1 MLDADEV
8 STSSPPSVSSTE
20 SPSSPVPSMPSS
32 SALRSLLPAQQ
43 RVQSLLVHN
52 VLPPDTSSLI
62 PLWRSSS
69 ALLASSL
76 GESLRQSLPSCTLP
90 LQQIGA
96 SFESAVASR
105 LATEMQG
112 AREVAN
118 AIAQIGAIIPP
129 SIFQYERSL
138 LQQIA
143 PSTEGLEHLLS
154 PVVFSQERLLQDVL
168 SSHRLLLQQMNDFS
182 HVLNS
187 SLVTLIHW
195 LPERVWQM
203 GERLKRRLLAA
214 FRRAK
219 LCLAPSLS
227 EEMMYQIMGY
237 VEAGDLRPVTT
248 LLWSYYARN
257 RHARLHQAMASWLDH
272 PEFAARRH
280 IFEEAFASHRDGR
293 YVASIR
299 TLTPEIEGLGSYTV
313 RAHNLRAVNKHGQDI
328 GLHLGKPDS
337 VMSRMVD
344 AAEAADSGLL
354 HWVRAHST
362 HAYLDVV
369 LIKTDFEHE
378 YDRVRDRRD
387 VSRHG
392 IAHGFQIQGYAW
404 LNSLR
409 LFLLLDTLHY
419 LLWTTEQTTT
429 GGVVV

>member
-1 MLDADEV
+1 MLY
-8 STSSPPSVSSTE
+8 SYVSSTE
-20 SPSSPVPSMPSS
+20 PPSSPVPSMPGD

-43 RVQSLLVHN
+43 RYQSLLVRN

-69 ALLASSL
+69 ASLASSL
-76 GESLRQSLPSCTLP
+76 GESLRQSLPSFILP
-90 LQQIGA
+90 IQEARA
-96 SFESAVASR
+96 SLESAVASR
-105 LATEMQG
+105 LAAEMQG
-112 AREVAN
+112 IREATN
-118 AIAQIGAIIPP
+118 AIAQIGAIVPP

-143 PSTEGLEHLLS
+143 PSTKVLKHLLS
-154 PVVFSQERLLQDVL
+154 PVVFSQERLLQDFL
-168 SSHRLLLQQMNDFS
+168 SSHRLLLKPLSDFS
-182 HVLNS
+182 HVLNT
-187 SLVTLIHW
+187 SLVTLTHW
-195 LPERVWQM
+195 LPERVRQM
-203 GERLKRRLLAA
+203 GEWLRLRLLAA

-227 EEMMYQIMGY
+227 EDMMYRIMGY

-248 LLWSYYARN
+248 PLWSYYARN
-257 RHARLHQAMASWLDH
+257 RHARLHQAMTSWFDH

-280 IFEEAFASHRDGR
+280 IFEDAFASHCDGR

-344 AAEAADSGLL
+344 AAEAADPGLL
-354 HWVRAHST
+354 HWVRARST

-369 LIKTDFEHE
+369 FTKTDFEHE
-378 YDRVRDRRD
+378 YDRVRNRRD

-419 LLWTTEQTTT
+419 LLWATEQTTT
-429 GGVVV
+429 TSGVAV

>member
-8 STSSPPSVSSTE
+8 STSSSPSVFPTELPFSS
-20 SPSSPVPSMPSS
+20 VPSMPSDS
-32 SALRSLLPAQQ
+32 VLRSLLAAQQ
-43 RVQSLLVHN
+43 RVQSLPVRN
-52 VLPPDTSSLI
+52 VLPPDSSSLL

-76 GESLRQSLPSCTLP
+76 GESLRQSLPSLIRP
-90 LQQIGA
+90 IQEARA
-96 SFESAVASR
+96 SLESVVASR

-112 AREVAN
+112 IREAAN
-118 AIAQIGAIIPP
+118 AMAQIRAIVPP

-138 LQQIA
+138 LQQTA
-143 PSTEGLEHLLS
+143 PSTKMLS
-154 PVVFSQERLLQDVL
+154 PVVISQERFLQDFL

-182 HVLNS
+182 HVLNT
-187 SLVTLIHW
+187 SLVTLTHW
-195 LPERVWQM
+195 LPERMRQM
-203 GERLKRRLLAA
+203 GEWLKLRLLAA

-227 EEMMYQIMGY
+227 EDMMYRIMGY

-257 RHARLHQAMASWLDH
+257 WHARLHQTMVSWFDH

-280 IFEEAFASHRDGR
+280 IFEEAFASHCDRR

-313 RAHNLRAVNKHGQDI
+313 RAQNLRAVNKHGQDI

-344 AAEAADSGLL
+344 AAEAADPGLL

-362 HAYLDVV
+362 HAYLDIV
-369 LIKTDFEHE
+369 LTKTDFEHE
-378 YDRVRDRRD
+378 YDRVRNRRD
-387 VSRHG
+387 VNRHG
-392 IAHGFQIQGYAW
+392 IAHGFQIQGYTW

-419 LLWTTEQTTT
+419 LLWATAQRTVTS
-429 GGVVV
+429 GVAI